1 MNKGVSV
8 LSEQTGVGRELCST
22 GLLQAFPVLVYVVMW
37 AGSFQECALQAEG
50 TAHLELQ
57 SGVVLDDD
65 FGEDAGPQGGLV
77 FLKKGF
83 VYILVEERGLSH
95 TEEKK
100 YSTYV

>member
-1 MNKGVSV
+1 MCTA
-8 LSEQTGVGRELCST
+8 E
-22 GLLQAFPVLVYVVMW
+22 
-37 AGSFQECALQAEG
+37 AEG